1 MDPIKLIKEDHRTVK
16 ALFRKFERA
25 TKASEKQEFA
35 EEIIEELSVHAS
47 VEEQLVY
54 PVLRSS
60 GRIEESVLKAY
71 EEHHAVKLVLA
82 ELDKMKVSDERYAA
96 KMHVV
101 SESTEMHF
109 EEEETKLLPALEKI
123 LDADR
128 SDELARAMIA
138 LKQVAPNHPHPLAPD
153 APPAGSVASVF
164 AKVADVGKDL
174 LRRVTNADKARGHR
188 RVRARVK
195 SVKAGAR
202 ARRGKAAAGRAG

>member
-25 TKASEKQEFA
+25 TKASEKQEIG

-60 GRIEESVLKAY
+60 GRIEESVLNAY

-101 SESTEMHF
+101 SESTEMHI
-109 EEEETKLLPALEKI
+109 EEEESKLLPALEKI
-123 LDADR
+123 LDEDR

-138 LKQVAPNHPHPLAPD
+138 LKQVAPNHPHPMAPD
-153 APPAGSVASVF
+153 APPAGFVASAF
-164 AKVADVGKDL
+164 AKVADMGKDL
-174 LRRVTNADKARGHR
+174 LRGVTNTDKARGHR
-188 RVRARVK
+188 QVRARAK
-195 SVKAGAR
+195 SLKAGAR